1 LIYKKDLVFRFV
13 ALLERQI
20 GALFDGC
27 LAMSIIRGKKI
38 GMSRLFTES
47 GSAVP
52 VTLLV
57 PEDVSTFSVGDKITV
72 SAKSKGKG
80 FAGVMKRWG
89 FHGGPRTH
97 GQSDR
102 QRAPGSIGGGTDP
115 GRVIPGKHMPGR
127 MGGKRVTIQG
137 LKIAEID
144 EGSGVIK
151 VIGSVPGPRRAEVEI
166 QGVNH
171 EG

>member
-1 LIYKKDLVFRFV
+1 
-13 ALLERQI
+13 
-20 GALFDGC
+20 
-27 LAMSIIRGKKI
+27 MNIIRGRKI
-38 GMSRLFTES
+38 GMSRLFTEDGVS
-47 GSAVP
+47 IP

-57 PEDVSTFSVGDKITV
+57 PEDISVFSVGDEVTV

-102 QRAPGSIGGGTDP
+102 ARAPGSIGAGTDP
-115 GRVIPGKHMPGR
+115 GRVIPGKKMPGR
-127 MGGKRVTIQG
+127 MGGKRVTVPG

-144 EGSGVIK
+144 EGLGMIK
-151 VIGSVPGPRRAEVEI
+151 VAGSVPGPRRAEVEI
-166 QGVNH
+166 QGVDH
-171 EG
+171 ES

>member
-1 LIYKKDLVFRFV
+1 
-13 ALLERQI
+13 
-20 GALFDGC
+20 
-27 LAMSIIRGKKI
+27 MSVTRGQKI
-38 GMSRLFTES
+38 GMARLFTES
-47 GSAVP
+47 GASVP

-57 PEDVSTFSVGDKITV
+57 PEDISAFSVGDKITI

-102 QRAPGSIGGGTDP
+102 QRAPGSIGAGHTDP

-127 MGGKRVTIQG
+127 MGGKRVTVKG

-151 VIGSVPGPRRAEVEI
+151 VLGSVPGPRKAGVEI
-166 QGVNH
+166 QGVDH
-171 EG
+171 EN